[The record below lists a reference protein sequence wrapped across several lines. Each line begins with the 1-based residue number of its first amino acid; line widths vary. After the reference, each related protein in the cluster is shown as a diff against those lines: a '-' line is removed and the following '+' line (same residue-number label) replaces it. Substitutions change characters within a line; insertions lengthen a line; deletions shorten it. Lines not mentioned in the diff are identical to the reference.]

1 MLKALI
7 AFCSG
12 VAATFAFAPYGLWWL
27 APITLAILFW
37 LWLDCTPKQA
47 FLRGWAFAAGLLG
60 VGTIWIHHSMSVF
73 GGMSLPLALFLAI
86 LLASLMALYYGLA
99 GYIAVRLSTQASLQA
114 KLAASA
120 LAFVVMEWLR
130 SWILTG
136 FTWLTV
142 GFSQIDSPL
151 SGFAP
156 VGGVLLVSLLSALTA
171 ALLVMIIRGE
181 RRQQITAA
189 IVIAAMWTTGGLL
202 GSREW
207 THASGK
213 PLKVTLLQANVPQD
227 QKWLPQMLKPT
238 LQYYTSE
245 TMKHL
250 DSDLILWPESA
261 ITALKQQVDEALLEP
276 LSTKLA
282 ENNTMLVTGILTNP
296 RGEIY
301 YNNLLSLDGDE
312 ALYDKRHLVPFGEYF
327 PLGYLWKE
335 SFKGLAT
342 IGDDFTTGNAAKPL
356 LQVGDYQAGASICY
370 EIIFGEE
377 IREALPEAH
386 FLINMSNDAWFGK
399 TVGPLQ
405 HFEMARMRALENGRY
420 LLRAT
425 NTGVTAIIDPLGR
438 VQEQLPQ
445 FQRAELS
452 GTFIPYQGS
461 TPYAKYG
468 HLALWLLWG
477 VILAWILAS
486 GRSKP

>member
-1 MLKALI
+1 
-7 AFCSG
+7 
-12 VAATFAFAPYGLWWL
+12 
-27 APITLAILFW
+27 
-37 LWLDCTPKQA
+37 
-47 FLRGWAFAAGLLG
+47 
-60 VGTIWIHHSMSVF
+60 
-73 GGMSLPLALFLAI
+73 
-86 LLASLMALYYGLA
+86 
-99 GYIAVRLSTQASLQA
+99 
-114 KLAASA
+114 
-120 LAFVVMEWLR
+120 WLR
-130 SWILTG
+130 SWLLSG
-136 FTWLTV
+136 FSWLTI
-142 GFSQIDSPL
+142 GLSQIDSPL

-156 VGGVLLVSLLSALTA
+156 IGGVLLVSLLSALTA
-171 ALLVMIIRGE
+171 ALLVLLIKGE

-189 IVIAAMWTTGGLL
+189 IVIAAIWTTGGLL
-202 GSREW
+202 GSKEW
-207 THASGK
+207 TQPSGK
-213 PLKVTLLQANVPQD
+213 PLKVTLLQANIPQD
-227 QKWLPQMLKPT
+227 QKWLAEMLEPT

-261 ITALKQQVDEALLEP
+261 ITAIKQQVDEALLKP
-276 LSTKLA
+276 LSAKLA
-282 ENNTMLVTGILTNP
+282 ESNTMLVTGILTNP

-342 IGDDFTTGNAAKPL
+342 MGDDFTSGNAAKPL
-356 LQVGDYQAGASICY
+356 LQVGEYQAGASICY

-386 FLINMSNDAWFGK
+386 FLVNVSNDAWFGK

-425 NTGVTAIIDPLGR
+425 NTGVTAIIDPLGQ
-438 VQEQLPQ
+438 VQARLPQ

-452 GTFIPYQGS
+452 GTFTPYQGS
-461 TPYAKYG
+461 TPYSKYG
-468 HLALWLLWG
+468 HMALWLLSG
-477 VILAWILAS
+477 ILLLWILLS
-486 GRSKP
+486 SRYKT